1 MDDNSTTATPRRNAT
16 VMPNS
21 AGDRITNLANQTA
34 SGAADVFVGVGYGVR
49 RTWGSRG
56 LWLFGFSCAACGFPV
71 VATWLLTNGGNLGKG
86 VAAGISRTPVAHES
100 AWVQTGAFV
109 GATGRGVLSGLIS
122 GGGNLIVTTSESI
135 ATTFV
140 AAPERPQ
147 TPVPTRRTYR
157 PNQNTQTI
165 PIVQSR

>member
-1 MDDNSTTATPRRNAT
+1 MDDTTATPRRSAA
-16 VMPNS
+16 VAPNS

-71 VATWLLTNGGNLGKG
+71 VVTWLLTNGGNLGKG

-100 AWVQTGAFV
+100 AWVQGGAAL
-109 GATGRGVLSGLIS
+109 GATGRAILSGAGAFTIEA
-122 GGGNLIVTTSESI
+122 SESI

-140 AAPERPQ
+140 SAPERPQ
-147 TPVPTRRTYR
+147 TPVPNRRTYR